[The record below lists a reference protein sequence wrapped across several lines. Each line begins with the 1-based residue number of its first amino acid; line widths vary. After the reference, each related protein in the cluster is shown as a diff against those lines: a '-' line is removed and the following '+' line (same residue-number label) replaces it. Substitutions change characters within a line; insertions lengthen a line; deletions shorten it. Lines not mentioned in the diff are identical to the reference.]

1 MHLINL
7 LAMVPAVAAVDT
19 LGESLSSDGTTTSQH
34 PACIDID
41 REQSISATPNT
52 KAQR

>member
-19 LGESLSSDGTTTSQH
+19 LGESLSSNEATTPQH
-34 PACIDID
+34 TACTDTD
-41 REQSISATPNT
+41 RE
-52 KAQR
+52 